1 MRYWMTWCAVVLVA
15 GSVVIAEEKSAPV
28 STPAPATI
36 SGETLSTNDVIDV
49 RPVSTPAPAIKSSG
63 ASALEI
69 RAQTALTNSQW
80 SLALSLLKQVEAQ
93 VKDKPDRLATIQ
105 EQIRV
110 CERNIAKA
118 QPAIASAG
126 PTTVRAA
133 TQPTAEVR
141 KPIPAPKPGQV
152 TELLI
157 KDLGNFDYD
166 IEKGGNI
173 PADIKALNGNKFR
186 TRGYMIPLDQAESI
200 SEFALVPSLFACC
213 FGQPPQI
220 QHTLVVHCPKGKAV
234 SYFAD
239 EISVEGTLKVEEK
252 KDDGYIISIF
262 EITASSVKPAPK

>member
-1 MRYWMTWCAVVLVA
+1 MLAGLLVA
-15 GSVVIAEEKSAPV
+15 ATVAIAEEKAVPKT
-28 STPAPATI
+28 ST
-36 SGETLSTNDVIDV
+36 G
-49 RPVSTPAPAIKSSG
+49 
-63 ASALEI
+63 SALEV
-69 RAQTALTNSQW
+69 RADTALKNSQW
-80 SLALSLLKQVEAQ
+80 SLALSLLKQVEPQ
-93 VKDKPDRLATIQ
+93 VKDKPDRLASIQ
-105 EQIRV
+105 EQMRV

-118 QPAIASAG
+118 QGIASAG
-126 PTTVRAA
+126 PSSVPAA

-141 KPIPAPKPGQV
+141 KPIPAPKAGQV
-152 TELLI
+152 TDLLI

>member
-1 MRYWMTWCAVVLVA
+1 MRYWMLSLTLLFAAGLVVRAEDKPA
-15 GSVVIAEEKSAPV
+15 G
-28 STPAPATI
+28 TATA
-36 SGETLSTNDVIDV
+36 TAK
-49 RPVSTPAPAIKSSG
+49 PQG
-63 ASALEI
+63 ASAVEV
-69 RAQTALTNSQW
+69 RAQTAFNNSQW

-110 CERNIAKA
+110 CEKNIAKA
-118 QPAIASAG
+118 AVVAGSGPASQP
-126 PTTVRAA
+126 AA
-133 TQPTAEVR
+133 TQPTAEAR
-141 KPIPAPKPGQV
+141 KPIPAPKAGQV
-152 TELLI
+152 TDILI

-173 PADIKALNGNKFR
+173 PPDIKALNGTKFR

-200 SEFALVPSLFACC
+200 TEFALVPSLFACC

-234 SYFAD
+234 SYFPE
-239 EISVEGTLKVEEK
+239 EITVEGTLKVEEK

-262 EITASSVKPAPK
+262 EINASSVKPAPK

>member
-1 MRYWMTWCAVVLVA
+1 MHYWKTILAGLLVA
-15 GSVVIAEEKSAPV
+15 ATVAIAEEKSAPK
-28 STPAPATI
+28 PN
-36 SGETLSTNDVIDV
+36 G
-49 RPVSTPAPAIKSSG
+49 G
-63 ASALEI
+63 SALEV
-69 RAQTALTNSQW
+69 RADTALKNSQW
-80 SLALSLLKQVEAQ
+80 SLALSLLKQVEPQ

-118 QPAIASAG
+118 PVIASTG
-126 PTTVRAA
+126 PSKVPAA

-152 TELLI
+152 TDLLI

-173 PADIKALNGNKFR
+173 PADIKALNGTKFR

-262 EITASSVKPAPK
+262 EISASSVKPAPK

>member
-1 MRYWMTWCAVVLVA
+1 MRYWIMLLTLAFVA
-15 GSVVIAEEKSAPV
+15 GSFAIAEDKTFAKPGGV
-28 STPAPATI
+28 STIEVRA
-36 SGETLSTNDVIDV
+36 ETAFN
-49 RPVSTPAPAIKSSG
+49 
-63 ASALEI
+63 
-69 RAQTALTNSQW
+69 NSQW
-80 SLALSLLKQVEAQ
+80 SLALTLLKQVETQ

-118 QPAIASAG
+118 PAVAATG
-126 PTTVRAA
+126 PATQTAA
-133 TQPTAEVR
+133 TQPTAEAR
-141 KPIPAPKPGQV
+141 KPIPTPKPGGV

-173 PADIKALNGNKFR
+173 PADIKALNGTKLK

-200 SEFALVPSLFACC
+200 TEFALVPSLFACC
-213 FGQPPQI
+213 FGQPPQL

-234 SYFAD
+234 SYFPD

-252 KDDGYIISIF
+252 KDDGYIVSIF
-262 EITASSVKPAPK
+262 EIDASSVKPAPK